1 MCFATQSRPIA
12 GTLSGMATK
21 TKVKI
26 CVHCGHTFGPHDR
39 HRDLAN
45 PYWFPAASKYCSPY
59 CNDRYHLEM
68 MHCCSAIMKAKAR
81 RKAAG
86 APR

>member
-1 MCFATQSRPIA
+1 MCFGTQFGAIA
-12 GTLSGMATK
+12 RTLRGMATK

-26 CVHCGHTFGPHDR
+26 CVHCGHMFDPHDR

-59 CNDRYHLEM
+59 CSDRYHLEM
-68 MHCCSAIMKAKAR
+68 MHCCSVHVKEKAR
-81 RKAAG
+81 REAAR
-86 APR
+86 AAR